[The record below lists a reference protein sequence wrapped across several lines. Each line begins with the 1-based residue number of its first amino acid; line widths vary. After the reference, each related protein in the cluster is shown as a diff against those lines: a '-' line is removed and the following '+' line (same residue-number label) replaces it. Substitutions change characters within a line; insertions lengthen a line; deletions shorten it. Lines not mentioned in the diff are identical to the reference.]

1 MGSEMCIRDSSY
13 TEFINAKN
21 NKTID
26 KMLYDHR
33 SNKTENRNVAEKEE
47 FGKIVLELSNI
58 LHSKFK
64 ENIQGK

>member
-1 MGSEMCIRDSSY
+1 
-13 TEFINAKN
+13 
-21 NKTID
+21 
-26 KMLYDHR
+26 MLYDHR

-47 FGKIVLELSNI
+47 FGKIVFELSNI